1 MICSLLSK
9 SLLSTLCWA
18 TKFWSTVNILII
30 DDEKVIS
37 DFFTKLAQVFPDNHV
52 DTAASSEVALT
63 QVLRKDYDLIT
74 LDIQMPGSSG
84 LEVVAMLRNINPRA
98 IIAIITGFLPEE
110 VSVEVATCVDVII
123 PKPVETSLFNR
134 LLKDAGLICQA
145 MDQIRHLGR
154 PPGSYR

>member
-1 MICSLLSK
+1 
-9 SLLSTLCWA
+9 
-18 TKFWSTVNILII
+18 VNILII

-37 DFFTKLAQVFPDNHV
+37 DFFMKLAQVDGNNQV
-52 DTAASSEVALT
+52 DTATSSEEALT
-63 QVLRKDYDLIT
+63 QVLRKDYNLIT

-98 IIAIITGFLPEE
+98 VIAIITGFLPEE
-110 VSVEVATCVDVII
+110 ISVEVETCVDVII
-123 PKPVETSLFNR
+123 PKPVETLLFNQ

-154 PPGSYR
+154 SPRSYR